1 MNLHSGLNAR
11 QQRSGRRTRRTGQQ
25 KRRAAVL
32 NRRSTEAKRL
42 TQEKLARHRL
52 GLEKKGLRLARVTG
66 KPESNNLQAGKTS
79 SETDGSKNDR
89 LRRVSTEAK
98 KQSAKAEI

>member
-1 MNLHSGLNAR
+1 
-11 QQRSGRRTRRTGQQ
+11 
-25 KRRAAVL
+25 VL

-52 GLEKKGLRLARVTG
+52 GLEKGLRLARVTG

-79 SETDGSKNDR
+79 SETDGSKGD
-89 LRRVSTEAK
+89 
-98 KQSAKAEI
+98 

>member
-1 MNLHSGLNAR
+1 M
-11 QQRSGRRTRRTGQQ
+11 
-25 KRRAAVL
+25 L

-52 GLEKKGLRLARVTG
+52 GLEKGLRLARVTG

-79 SETDGSKNDR
+79 SETDGSKSDR
-89 LRRVSTEAK
+89 QRRISTEAK